1 MDRTSISRRIGSIKG
16 DIEKLSNTLCAIE
29 KTDIEN
35 YPDNYAMLTTDA
47 ALRSELIAC
56 RMRHLL
62 YGSTATRKETYL
74 ASAGVVQGIRI
85 KAQENML
92 EITLPCLLPKRK
104 QRQSTEF
111 LIDPLYFTLSQYSDN
126 NELPKFRQCVVC
138 FSHIYSEKF
147 HNRRVRDYDNLE
159 LKQLLDVLST
169 FIMVDDTGL
178 LVDAYNTTEIGE
190 ADCTRISVMAKE
202 DFPKWLNEREKSLK
216 TISDFERLVGENF
229 TIRCGKTKMP
239 VNQGFF
245 SRAKAEKLPG
255 LSATSVIF
263 KAKGGGALCAAQT
276 VCRISRRWAT
286 RCLNLL
292 PYPAS
297 FRPINSADSRAATVI
312 S

>member
-62 YGSTATRKETYL
+62 YVSTATRKETYL

-216 TISDFERLVGENF
+216 TISDF
-229 TIRCGKTKMP
+229 
-239 VNQGFF
+239 
-245 SRAKAEKLPG
+245 
-255 LSATSVIF
+255 
-263 KAKGGGALCAAQT
+263 
-276 VCRISRRWAT
+276 
-286 RCLNLL
+286 
-292 PYPAS
+292 
-297 FRPINSADSRAATVI
+297 
-312 S
+312 

>member
-138 FSHIYSEKF
+138 FSHIYSEYHDGTEAHADKEMLAALWVLTDF
-147 HNRRVRDYDNLE
+147 IDRVDYHSSTDFPVKLIFIADGE
-159 LKQLLDVLST
+159 LYEV
-169 FIMVDDTGL
+169 IYVETG
-178 LVDAYNTTEIGE
+178 GE
-190 ADCTRISVMAKE
+190 ALIEHAVAKQP
-202 DFPKWLNEREKSLK
+202 D
-216 TISDFERLVGENF
+216 D
-229 TIRCGKTKMP
+229 
-239 VNQGFF
+239 
-245 SRAKAEKLPG
+245 AEKRIVIVE
-255 LSATSVIF
+255 SAEQIGKLNIPDVTAYCTVDMNT
-263 KAKGGGALCAAQT
+263 GAVQ
-276 VCRISRRWAT
+276 
-286 RCLNLL
+286 
-292 PYPAS
+292 YYKQE
-297 FRPINSADSRAATVI
+297 
-312 S
+312 